1 MTTTVQRLDSTLPTL
16 KQYCFRKRAIT
27 VREREINTSAFSTR
41 RVFFPF
47 LSLFSSFL
55 ACVYLFFFFLLS
67 LPSPFSRY
75 MKYLYPY
82 ECEKRRLSTPA
93 ELQAAI
99 DGNRR
104 EGRRSSYGTYAASGS
119 TTSEGLVQR
128 NPHTPNSLALH
139 AQMSPLSLVTA
150 VAAGGQHHGSQSLV
164 NGSAAHTP
172 LPHHPHHP
180 QHSQGLPGQQPPN
193 AG

>member
-1 MTTTVQRLDSTLPTL
+1 
-16 KQYCFRKRAIT
+16 
-27 VREREINTSAFSTR
+27 
-41 RVFFPF
+41 
-47 LSLFSSFL
+47 
-55 ACVYLFFFFLLS
+55 
-67 LPSPFSRY
+67 

-119 TTSEGLVQR
+119 TTNESLVQR

-150 VAAGGQHHGSQSLV
+150 VAAGGQHHGSQSLI

-180 QHSQGLPGQQPPN
+180 QHSQGLPGQPPN
-193 AG
+193 AGERKGYAPYISSFPLPSFSPRRRNERKSRKWSVERREGARQARAGERDDRGEGSSGFILNR